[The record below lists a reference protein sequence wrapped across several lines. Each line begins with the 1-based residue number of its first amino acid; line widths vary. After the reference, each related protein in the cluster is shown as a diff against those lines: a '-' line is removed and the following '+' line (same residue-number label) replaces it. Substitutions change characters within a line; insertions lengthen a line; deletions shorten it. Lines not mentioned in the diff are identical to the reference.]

1 MHTQR
6 LKTGVYEAAIAFIAL
21 GMTFGLLL
29 KSAF

>member
-6 LKTGVYEAAIAFIAL
+6 LKDGVYEAAVVFIAL
-21 GMTFGLLL
+21 GMAFGLLL